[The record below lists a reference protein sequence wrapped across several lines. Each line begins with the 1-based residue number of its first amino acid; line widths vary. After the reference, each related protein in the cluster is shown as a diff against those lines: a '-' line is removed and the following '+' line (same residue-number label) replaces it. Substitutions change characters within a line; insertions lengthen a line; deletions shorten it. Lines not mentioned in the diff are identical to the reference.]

1 MNVIEFKSQGKS
13 LAFCFIDN
21 TYQYQ
26 SSWSKELI
34 KNLSDYSISNIFSKG
49 YDIFQSQNSDA
60 VLRHVADLNY
70 SHAVI
75 FSTGTEFIN
84 GRGFFNEI
92 EKLTSLDFFLAGH
105 ILDRGDAYYE
115 LHHQCYIVNL
125 KKYKEFNY
133 PIIGQ
138 QKLGSKHTQT
148 VPYRDMNNIHDD
160 YTPHWVSH
168 GSNVRYEYLHKCHG
182 WNILSIAL
190 ENQETVL
197 VFENNIRNNKKHYYP
212 ENQKE
217 FLKNISWAHSRYDY
231 CANEFVHTDHTDG
244 PINIDH
250 DFEQII
256 TPASGCW
263 FVEHINKDKP
273 VNIILY
279 DYNDKALDYWK
290 TNVPTFDNV
299 NYEFVKIN
307 LLTDN
312 FDKLIRN
319 QSKKT
324 LFNISNILCY
334 EGTAMFYSLEY
345 RLHREID
352 IRSRIPDNWQFVG
365 SEFSWTGFAETPTD
379 IKNLKKPTWHM
390 NGDWNE

>member
-1 MNVIEFKSQGKS
+1 MNVIEFKSQRKP

-49 YDIFQSQNSDA
+49 YDIFQSQNPDT
-60 VLRHVADLNY
+60 VLRHVAELNY
-70 SHAVI
+70 SHAVV

-133 PIIGQ
+133 PVIGQ
-138 QKLGSKHTQT
+138 QELGSKHTQT

-160 YTPHWVSH
+160 YTPRWITH
-168 GSNVRYEYLHKCHG
+168 GSNIKHEYLHKCHG
-182 WNILSIAL
+182 WNILSVAL
-190 ENQETVL
+190 ENQEIVL

-244 PINIDH
+244 PITVDY

-263 FVEHINKDKP
+263 FAEHINKDTP
-273 VNIILY
+273 INIILY

-290 TNVPTFDNV
+290 TNVPIFDNV
-299 NYEFVKIN
+299 TYEFVKIN

-312 FDKLIRN
+312 FNKLIKN

-345 RLHREID
+345 RLHKEID
-352 IRSRIPDNWQFVG
+352 IRLQIPDNWQVVG
-365 SEFSWTGFAETPTD
+365 SEFSWTGFAETITD

>member
-1 MNVIEFKSQGKS
+1 
-13 LAFCFIDN
+13 
-21 TYQYQ
+21 
-26 SSWSKELI
+26 
-34 KNLSDYSISNIFSKG
+34 
-49 YDIFQSQNSDA
+49 
-60 VLRHVADLNY
+60 
-70 SHAVI
+70 
-75 FSTGTEFIN
+75 
-84 GRGFFNEI
+84 
-92 EKLTSLDFFLAGH
+92 
-105 ILDRGDAYYE
+105 
-115 LHHQCYIVNL
+115 
-125 KKYKEFNY
+125 
-133 PIIGQ
+133 
-138 QKLGSKHTQT
+138 
-148 VPYRDMNNIHDD
+148 
-160 YTPHWVSH
+160 
-168 GSNVRYEYLHKCHG
+168 
-182 WNILSIAL
+182 
-190 ENQETVL
+190 

-244 PINIDH
+244 PINVDH

-263 FVEHINKDKP
+263 FVEHINKDTP
-273 VNIILY
+273 INIILY

-299 NYEFVKIN
+299 TYEFVKIN

-312 FDKLIRN
+312 LDKLIKN

-345 RLHREID
+345 RLHKEID
-352 IRSRIPDNWQFVG
+352 IRSQIPDNWQVVG
-365 SEFSWTGFAETPTD
+365 SEFSWTGFAETITD
-379 IKNLKKPTWHM
+379 IKNLKKPTWHI